1 MKIAFITGSLEEGK
15 GGVEDYTRL
24 LAEECARRNVSASVV
39 SLNDPFVNKLTRFEI
54 AHGKAKIPVLRIP
67 DNISWPGRC
76 GYAQQFAD
84 SFSPDWVSLQFSP
97 YSFQKKGIVCGLD
110 KYLLPLVKNRRFH
123 IMFHEIW
130 IGQYKGAPLTKKL
143 VGLLQ
148 RFFITH
154 LVRQLKPSVI
164 HTTNPTYAYLLR
176 KQNILGEHLPLFGN
190 IPVTEKSGDSWLFPE
205 LENVGLNITAA
216 NRNKVWLVGFF
227 GVLHPPWPAEPLFGY
242 LAQAAKK
249 HNRKIA
255 IISIGRLGYGENKWK
270 EITQAY
276 SPQFTFLRLGE
287 QSAEKISQ
295 FFNSIDYGIAATP
308 YDIIGKSGPVAAML
322 EHGLPVIVNR
332 QDSWRHSIDAALE
345 DDNKLLCKMDPDLPD
360 RIIHLNREPKKPKLT
375 MITEQFISD
384 LTRNMQ

>member
-190 IPVTEKSGDSWLFPE
+190 IPLTEEDGDDWLFPK
-205 LENVGLNITAA
+205 LQKKGVDIKTENRKNY
-216 NRNKVWLVGFF
+216 WLFGFF
-227 GVLHPPWPAEPLFGY
+227 GSLHPSWSPEPLFTY
-242 LAQAAKK
+242 LRQAASQTN
-249 HNRKIA
+249 HKIV
-255 IISIGRLGYGENKWK
+255 IISIGRMISGK
-270 EITQAY
+270 EVWDRLVQNY
-276 SPQFTFLRLGE
+276 STECVFLRLGE
-287 QSAEKISQ
+287 QPAEKISQ
-295 FFNSIDYGIAATP
+295 LFNSIDYGLTSVP
-308 YDIIGKSGPVAAML
+308 PDIVEKSGAVTAIL
-322 EHGLPVIVNR
+322 EHGLPVLYDVNFT
-332 QDSWRHSIDAALE
+332 
-345 DDNKLLCKMDPDLPD
+345 LPD
-360 RIIHLNREPKKPKLT
+360 KLEAGIARTLAKSRLPDVTEKFLNSLIKKG
-375 MITEQFISD
+375 D
-384 LTRNMQ
+384 R

>member
-1 MKIAFITGSLEEGK
+1 MRITFITGSLEPGK
-15 GGVEDYTRL
+15 DGVGDYTRF
-24 LAEECARRNVSASVV
+24 LAEECLRQGHQSFLIA
-39 SLNDPFVNKLTRFEI
+39 LNDPFITQHLESELI
-54 AHGKAKIPVLRIP
+54 ADILKIPILRLP
-67 DNISWPGRC
+67 SNMPWQARVKC
-76 GYAQQFAD
+76 AKKFLH
-84 SFSPDWVSLQFSP
+84 SFNSDWVSLQFVP
-97 YSFQKKGIVCGLD
+97 YSFHPKGIIAYLD
-110 KYLLPLVKNRRFH
+110 KRLSRLTCGRKVH

-130 IGQYKGAPLTKKL
+130 IGQHKKAPLKERFIGSIQK
-143 VGLLQ
+143 
-148 RFFITH
+148 FFIMR
-154 LVRQLKPSVI
+154 LVKQLKPSII
-164 HTTNPTYAYLLR
+164 HTSNSTYIALL
-176 KQNILGEHLPLFGN
+176 KQQSISADRLSLFGN